1 MSLAEICRQI
11 LSSLTVV
18 VYVYRTLQYAYKY
31 NLPSRD
37 IVPAKSAV
45 VSALNRPISACFRAV
60 VLVHPRCLIG

>member
-45 VSALNRPISACFRAV
+45 VSALNRPISVCFRATTR
-60 VLVHPRCLIG
+60 VHLGDLIG